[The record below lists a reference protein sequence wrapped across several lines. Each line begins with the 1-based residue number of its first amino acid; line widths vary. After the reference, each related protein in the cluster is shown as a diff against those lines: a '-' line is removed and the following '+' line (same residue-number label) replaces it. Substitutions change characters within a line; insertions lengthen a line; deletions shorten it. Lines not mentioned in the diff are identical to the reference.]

1 MKKNMKNTVKWGDFG
16 QAVVYQKKALIKQEV

>member
-1 MKKNMKNTVKWGDFG
+1 MKKNMKNTVKWGDF